1 MSRQSLKWSRLDNAA
16 KIFPSTSSKQDPK
29 VFRFACELCEPV
41 DPEVLRRAL
50 GRTLEKF
57 PPFRSV
63 LRRGLFWYF
72 LEQSD
77 LVPEVSEESSPP
89 CSPLYNPRRR
99 GLLFAVTYYRCRINL
114 EVYHALTDGSGALQ
128 FLRALV
134 YDYLL
139 LRHPDAFTHSPS
151 ALDFDASRSDREDD
165 SFRKHYVPE
174 RKGRGEKT
182 PRAYHMK
189 GALLP
194 GGRIRVVEG
203 SLPVG
208 AAAAKAKELGVS
220 MTVFLTAVLLTAV
233 AGEMPARERSR
244 RPVVAAVPVNL
255 RNYFESE
262 SVRNFFGVFTAG
274 YHFQNGWAFD
284 EVLAAVKAS
293 FARELT
299 ADRLA
304 RRMNRLAALE
314 HNPVIRVMPLAV
326 KDPVLRLSGWIA
338 ARGET
343 TSLSNLGRITMPSA
357 CAPFIRA
364 FDVFISARRLQ
375 MCMCSYGDRLMLS
388 LTSPFVSTDVPK
400 RFFRILT
407 GMGLPVEISS
417 NPVSEE

>member
-1 MSRQSLKWSRLDNAA
+1 M
-16 KIFPSTSSKQDPK
+16 
-29 VFRFACELCEPV
+29 
-41 DPEVLRRAL
+41 
-50 GRTLEKF
+50 
-57 PPFRSV
+57 
-63 LRRGLFWYF
+63 
-72 LEQSD
+72 
-77 LVPEVSEESSPP
+77 
-89 CSPLYNPRRR
+89 
-99 GLLFAVTYYRCRINL
+99 
-114 EVYHALTDGSGALQ
+114 
-128 FLRALV
+128 RALV
-134 YDYLL
+134 YHYLAAA
-139 LRHPDAFTHSPS
+139 RIADALCATAPP
-151 ALDFDASRSDREDD
+151 ALDFDASRSEREDD

-174 RKGRGEKT
+174 RKGRGEKA

-343 TSLSNLGRITMPSA
+343 TSLSNLGRITMPAA

-375 MCMCSYGDRLMLS
+375 MCMCSYGDRLMSEPHLPLCEHRRARMLLPDPHRHGVAGRDQFQS
-388 LTSPFVSTDVPK
+388 RQRGVS
-400 RFFRILT
+400 FHAL
-407 GMGLPVEISS
+407 L
-417 NPVSEE
+417 

>member
-151 ALDFDASRSDREDD
+151 ALDFDASRSEREDD

-174 RKGRGEKT
+174 RKGRGEKA

-220 MTVFLTAVLLTAV
+220 MTVF
-233 AGEMPARERSR
+233 
-244 RPVVAAVPVNL
+244 
-255 RNYFESE
+255 
-262 SVRNFFGVFTAG
+262 FTPIA
-274 YHFQNGWAFD
+274 FSWAM
-284 EVLAAVKAS
+284 AS
-293 FARELT
+293 FA
-299 ADRLA
+299 
-304 RRMNRLAALE
+304 
-314 HNPVIRVMPLAV
+314 
-326 KDPVLRLSGWIA
+326 SG
-338 ARGET
+338 
-343 TSLSNLGRITMPSA
+343 LG
-357 CAPFIRA
+357 
-364 FDVFISARRLQ
+364 
-375 MCMCSYGDRLMLS
+375 
-388 LTSPFVSTDVPK
+388 
-400 RFFRILT
+400 
-407 GMGLPVEISS
+407 
-417 NPVSEE
+417 

>member
-16 KIFPSTSSKQDPK
+16 KIFPSTSSKRDPK
-29 VFRFACELCEPV
+29 VFRFACELTEPV
-41 DPEVLRRAL
+41 EPAVLQRAL
-50 GRTLEKF
+50 ERTLEKF

-77 LVPEVSEESSPP
+77 LVPTVSEEDHPP
-89 CSPLYNPRRR
+89 CSPLYDPMRR
-99 GLLFAVTYYRCRINL
+99 GLLFSVTWYRCRINL

-134 YDYLL
+134 FDYLL
-139 LRHPDAFTHSPS
+139 LRHPEAFAGGVP
-151 ALDFDASRSDREDD
+151 ALDFDASLSERGDD
-165 SFRKHYVPE
+165 SFRRHYVPE
-174 RKGRGEKT
+174 KKGRGEKA
-182 PRAYHMK
+182 PRACHMK
-189 GALLP
+189 GARLP
-194 GGRIRVVEG
+194 GDRIRVVEG
-203 SLPVG
+203 MLPVKEVST
-208 AAAAKAKELGVS
+208 KAKELGVS
-220 MTVFLTAVLLTAV
+220 MTVFLTAMLLTAV

-274 YHFQNGWAFD
+274 YHFQNGWTFD
-284 EVLAAVKAS
+284 DVLSSVKET

-343 TSLSNLGRITMPSA
+343 TSLSNLGRITMPPA
-357 CAPFIRA
+357 CAPYIRA

-388 LTSPFVSTDVPK
+388 LASPFVSTDVPK
-400 RFFRILT
+400 RFFRSLT
-407 GMGLPVEISS
+407 GMGLPVEVST
-417 NPVSEE
+417 NPISEE

>member
-151 ALDFDASRSDREDD
+151 ALDFDASRSEREDD

-194 GGRIRVVEG
+194 GGRIRVVAV
-203 SLPVG
+203 SYTHLTLP
-208 AAAAKAKELGVS
+208 
-220 MTVFLTAVLLTAV
+220 TI
-233 AGEMPARERSR
+233 
-244 RPVVAAVPVNL
+244 
-255 RNYFESE
+255 
-262 SVRNFFGVFTAG
+262 
-274 YHFQNGWAFD
+274 
-284 EVLAAVKAS
+284 
-293 FARELT
+293 
-299 ADRLA
+299 RL
-304 RRMNRLAALE
+304 
-314 HNPVIRVMPLAV
+314 V
-326 KDPVLRLSGWIA
+326 
-338 ARGET
+338 
-343 TSLSNLGRITMPSA
+343 
-357 CAPFIRA
+357 
-364 FDVFISARRLQ
+364 
-375 MCMCSYGDRLMLS
+375 
-388 LTSPFVSTDVPK
+388 
-400 RFFRILT
+400 
-407 GMGLPVEISS
+407 
-417 NPVSEE
+417 